1 VSSMSEQRGVS
12 QKLTPYIL
20 CRLKRTV
27 AKTMIKVKNISKNYG
42 TLVAL
47 NEVSFALENC
57 GKAALVGSNGSGKTT
72 LLKILA
78 GIEEYDS
85 GSIEYSTGMRI
96 GYLSQDTSL
105 AEEKTIR
112 SYIQSVFDVSL
123 RSENEKSKYDF
134 EHRMKVVL
142 AGFGLNHIS
151 LDRKLSSLSSGQK
164 TKIALAGLL
173 LKNAG
178 LLLLDEPTN
187 NLDIPALVWLEDFL
201 KKSQA
206 ACIIVSHDKRF
217 LDKVTDRV
225 FELDWTN
232 HAITAERG
240 SYSNYLERRLRSI
253 RRQKEMYLAQQ
264 KEITRLTQEAK
275 RRKEKSAK
283 GARWTGSDNDKFLRG
298 FKREQAGKSARGAK
312 VLEKRIEQMEK
323 IEKPVEKMPFRIDL
337 EAEHS
342 GAQAD
347 INLIGAVVRH
357 DNDFFVG
364 PISLEIGY
372 GKRIGIVGQNGSGKT
387 TLLKIISGNSTLQS
401 GNVVIGS
408 GVRIG
413 NMMQEHDN
421 LQRSAMVM
429 NFFAEKTGFGISEVY
444 NTLKRIGFSEKNA
457 RGLIS
462 ELSPGARARLL
473 LAIFSALSV
482 NVLLLDEPTNHLDIE
497 AVAVLE
503 EVLTD
508 YKGTVILVS
517 HDRYFLEKTRLDFVY
532 LLEDGKIKRIPDLRQ
547 YIESAEKNAEKS
559 LKNFK

>member
-1 VSSMSEQRGVS
+1 
-12 QKLTPYIL
+12 
-20 CRLKRTV
+20 
-27 AKTMIKVKNISKNYG
+27 MIKVKNISKNYG

-47 NEVSFALENC
+47 NKVSFALENG

-85 GSIEYSTGMRI
+85 GSIEYSTGIQI

-112 SYIQSVFDVSL
+112 SHIQSVFDLSL
-123 RSENEKSKYDF
+123 RSENKKNKYDF
-134 EHRMKVVL
+134 EHRMKAVL

-164 TKIALAGLL
+164 TKIAFAGLL
-173 LKNAG
+173 LKNAS

-201 KKSQA
+201 KKSQTT
-206 ACIIVSHDKRF
+206 CIIVSHDKHF

-225 FELDWTN
+225 FELDWIN
-232 HAITAERG
+232 HTITAERG
-240 SYSNYLERRLRSI
+240 SYSFYLERRLKSI
-253 RRQKEMYLAQQ
+253 KRQKEMYLAQQ
-264 KEITRLTQEAK
+264 KEIKRLTREAK
-275 RRKEKSAK
+275 RRKEKSAE

-323 IEKPVEKMPFRIDL
+323 IEKPVEKMPLRIDL
-337 EAEHS
+337 EAKHS
-342 GAQAD
+342 GAQAN
-347 INLIGAVVRH
+347 INLIGAVVRY
-357 DNDFFVG
+357 DNNFSVG

-387 TLLKIISGNSTLQS
+387 TLLKIISGNIALQS

-408 GVRIG
+408 GVRVG
-413 NMMQEHDN
+413 NMTQEHDN
-421 LQRSAMVM
+421 LPRSAMVM
-429 NFFAEKTGFGISEVY
+429 DFVAEKTGFSISEVY
-444 NTLKRIGFSEKNA
+444 NALKRIGFSEKNT

-497 AVAVLE
+497 AVAILE

-517 HDRYFLEKTRLDFVY
+517 HDRYFLEKTRLDFIY

-547 YIESAEKNAEKS
+547 YIESAEKNAGKL
-559 LKNFK
+559 LKKIK